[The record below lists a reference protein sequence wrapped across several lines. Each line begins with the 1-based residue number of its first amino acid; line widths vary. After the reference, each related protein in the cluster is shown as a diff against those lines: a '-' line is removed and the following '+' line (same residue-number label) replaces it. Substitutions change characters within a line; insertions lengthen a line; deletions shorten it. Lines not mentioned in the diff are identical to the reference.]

1 MNRITIKY
9 FVTLL
14 LVNMAFCFAIAQKQV
29 SITVKVHNN
38 AGSSVSLY
46 KVENGE
52 AKRMSFRWP
61 AKDDTC
67 VFNFSLDQEAV
78 FYLGKTGGK
87 GSDHKYVLY
96 LKPGENKWVN
106 AYISKTSID
115 FDSCKIVKPNTET
128 VLLQKWTNIFND
140 YCELGSNRGKRE
152 QFIAEYDNFVK
163 KAEQLKKKAV
173 LPNKYFNQLFT
184 SRIEE
189 EIIYPKAAAFFNFG
203 RRMNAEY
210 DTSEVHKF
218 FYQSLAVKEFCNT
231 GLLYSVYGLQLLN
244 YCLSYG
250 LFQQTGDKEKVLA
263 TPVTD
268 KARSL
273 CNDTI
278 RGAFLTQYMMGV
290 TNYEQFVRDIEPF
303 KESFVLPGMKAAYQ
317 YKLDELTLYAKGLP
331 AYNFS
336 LYDTKENLYSLSDFK
351 GKVVVLDLWAMW
363 CAPCLAEKP
372 HFIEVEEEYKNRED
386 IVFIGVSVD
395 GLSRKDVWKNFVAK
409 KGWKNIELLS
419 NFDES
424 IMKYYKIEGIPRFM
438 IFDKEG
444 KIVTVDAPRPSVSE
458 FRALIEQTLKANS

>member
-1 MNRITIKY
+1 MSLSIKY

-14 LVNMAFCFAIAQKQV
+14 AVHMAFYCTIAQKQV

-38 AGSSVSLY
+38 SGSSVSLY

-61 AKDDTC
+61 AKNDTC

-78 FYLGKTGGK
+78 FYLARTGGK

-106 AYISKTSID
+106 AYLSKTSID
-115 FDSCKIVKPNTET
+115 FDSCKIARPNAET
-128 VLLQKWTNIFND
+128 VLLQKWTNILND

-152 QFIAEYDNFVK
+152 QFIAAYDNFIK

-184 SRIEE
+184 SRIEA

-203 RRMNAEY
+203 GRMNAEY

-218 FYQSLAVKEFCNT
+218 FYQPLAGKRFCNT
-231 GLLYSVYGLQLLN
+231 GLLYSEHGLQLLN
-244 YCLSYG
+244 YCLSYD
-250 LFQQTGDKEKVLA
+250 LFQQTRDKEKVLA

-290 TNYEQFVRDIEPF
+290 TNYEQFVGDIEPF
-303 KESFVLPGMKAAYQ
+303 KASFVLPG
-317 YKLDELTLYAKGLP
+317 
-331 AYNFS
+331 
-336 LYDTKENLYSLSDFK
+336 
-351 GKVVVLDLWAMW
+351 
-363 CAPCLAEKP
+363 
-372 HFIEVEEEYKNRED
+372 
-386 IVFIGVSVD
+386 
-395 GLSRKDVWKNFVAK
+395 
-409 KGWKNIELLS
+409 
-419 NFDES
+419 
-424 IMKYYKIEGIPRFM
+424 
-438 IFDKEG
+438 
-444 KIVTVDAPRPSVSE
+444 
-458 FRALIEQTLKANS
+458 